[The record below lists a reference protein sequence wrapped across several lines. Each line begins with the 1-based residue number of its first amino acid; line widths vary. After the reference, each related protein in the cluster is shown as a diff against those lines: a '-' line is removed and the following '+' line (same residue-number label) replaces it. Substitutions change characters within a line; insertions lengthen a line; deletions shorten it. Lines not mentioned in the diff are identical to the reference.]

1 MKAITHMLDDEYDI
15 YCCVTSFM
23 NVPFTWSKYWIDPGK
38 REVMNWNA
46 AVAKLLA
53 VPGLVL
59 MSYPEK

>member
-1 MKAITHMLDDEYDI
+1 
-15 YCCVTSFM
+15 M
-23 NVPFTWSKYWIDPGK
+23 NVAFTWSKYWIDPGK